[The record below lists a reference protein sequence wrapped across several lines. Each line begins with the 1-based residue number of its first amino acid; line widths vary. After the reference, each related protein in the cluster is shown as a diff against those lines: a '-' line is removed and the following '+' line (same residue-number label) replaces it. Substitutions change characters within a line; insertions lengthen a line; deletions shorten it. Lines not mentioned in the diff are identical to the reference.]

1 MMIGD
6 NSMAE
11 INLRDFY
18 PHHTDCIVEV
28 SDEIV
33 VTLRQAERT
42 EANYIRRKYRNKAH
56 YSLDVGDGIER
67 DAFFPSLTPYEVC
80 EKRWRDELLYAAL
93 DTLSDKQKRRVYA
106 YYILGFSQTEI
117 ARVEHINRSAVS
129 VSISAGLRR
138 MEKFL
143 GNFF

>member
-1 MMIGD
+1 MMIGGH
-6 NSMAE
+6 SMAE

-33 VTLRQAERT
+33 EALRQAERL
-42 EANYIRRKYRNKAH
+42 ESNYTRRKYRNKAY
-56 YSLDVGDGIER
+56 YSLDVGDGIEH
-67 DAFFPSLTPYEVC
+67 DALFPPLLSCAIYE
-80 EKRWRDELLYAAL
+80 KKWRDELLYATL
-93 DTLSDKQKRRVYA
+93 DTLSSKQKRRVYA
-106 YYILGFSQTEI
+106 HYILGFSQTEI
-117 ARVEHINRSAVS
+117 ARAEHINRSAVS

-143 GNFF
+143 RNSL